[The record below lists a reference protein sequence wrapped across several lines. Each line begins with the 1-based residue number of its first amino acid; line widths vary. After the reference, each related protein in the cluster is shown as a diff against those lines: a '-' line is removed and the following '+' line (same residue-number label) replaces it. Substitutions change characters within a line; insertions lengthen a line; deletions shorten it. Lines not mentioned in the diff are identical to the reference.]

1 LKPGWMKFWLCAS
14 LLALA
19 VSAGAVSQKQKSAK
33 GTNEKTLAAIQ
44 PGRDKLSA
52 VEKQFNERLRAEASE
67 TSGVHAWVDPCSGRR
82 IALEVDRD
90 GVIQTITVSGAQ
102 SHESCKSKV
111 DPKHDPLWSTGLG
124 LRLGDASEHVVDLYG
139 APSSG
144 GPSVKQGHELELMF
158 YMFDWAGSDV
168 PQVMEVSC
176 DKETGRVVEIML
188 AFPSL

>member
-1 LKPGWMKFWLCAS
+1 LNRAWMKFWLSVS
-14 LLALA
+14 LLALT
-19 VSAGAVSQKQKSAK
+19 VSAGAASQKHNSDK
-33 GTNEKTLAAIQ
+33 GKNELTLASIQ

-52 VEKQFNERLRAEASE
+52 VEKALSDHLRAE
-67 TSGVHAWVDPCSGRR
+67 TSDSPGGHTWTDPCSGRR
-82 IALEVDRD
+82 LSIEADRA
-90 GVIQTITVSGAQ
+90 GVIQTVTISSSNA
-102 SHESCKSKV
+102 HENCKSKV
-111 DPKHDPLWSTGLG
+111 DPKKDPLWVTGLG
-124 LRLGDASEHVVDLYG
+124 IRLGDLSEHVVEVYG

-168 PQVMEVSC
+168 PQVMEISC

>member
-1 LKPGWMKFWLCAS
+1 MKFWLCAS
-14 LLALA
+14 LLALT
-19 VSAGAVSQKQKSAK
+19 VSAGAVSQKQKNAK
-33 GTNEKTLAAIQ
+33 GANEKTLAAIQ
-44 PGRDKLSA
+44 PGRDKLSG
-52 VEKQFNERLRAEASE
+52 VERQFNERLRAEASE
-67 TSGVHAWVDPCSGRR
+67 TSGVHAWNDPCSGRR
-82 IALEVDRD
+82 VSLEVDRA

-102 SHESCKSKV
+102 SHENCKSKT
-111 DPKHDPLWSTGLG
+111 DPKHDPLWATGLG
-124 LRLGDASEHVVDLYG
+124 LRLGDPSEHVVDLYG

>member
-1 LKPGWMKFWLCAS
+1 LNRAWMKFWLCAS
-14 LLALA
+14 LLALT
-19 VSAGAVSQKQKSAK
+19 VSARAVSQKHNSDK
-33 GTNEKTLAAIQ
+33 GKNELTLASIQ
-44 PGRDKLSA
+44 PGRDKLASI
-52 VEKQFNERLRAEASE
+52 EKQLSDHLRTEEGDSAGS
-67 TSGVHAWVDPCSGRR
+67 HAWTDPCSGRR
-82 IALEVDRD
+82 LALEVDRA
-90 GVIQTITVSGAQ
+90 GVIQTITISSATT
-102 SHESCKSKV
+102 HENCKSKM
-111 DPKHDPLWSTGLG
+111 DPKKDPLWVTGMG
-124 LRLGDASEHVVDLYG
+124 LRLGDASEHVVDIYG

>member
-1 LKPGWMKFWLCAS
+1 MNHAWMKFWLCAS
-14 LLALA
+14 ALTLT
-19 VSAGAVSQKQKSAK
+19 VSAGAVSQKHNSDK
-33 GTNEKTLAAIQ
+33 GKNELTLAAIQ
-44 PGRDKLSA
+44 PGRDKLA
-52 VEKQFNERLRAEASE
+52 GVEKQLSDHLRAEEADSAGGHVW
-67 TSGVHAWVDPCSGRR
+67 TDPCSGRR
-82 IALEVDRD
+82 LALEVDRA
-90 GVIQTITVSGAQ
+90 GVIQTITIS
-102 SHESCKSKV
+102 SSTTHDNCKSKT
-111 DPKHDPLWSTGLG
+111 DPKKDPLWVTGLG
-124 LRLGDASEHVVDLYG
+124 LRLGDASEHVVDIYG

>member
-1 LKPGWMKFWLCAS
+1 LNRAWMKFWLCAS
-14 LLALA
+14 LLALT
-19 VSAGAVSQKQKSAK
+19 VSAGAVSQKHNSDK
-33 GTNEKTLAAIQ
+33 GKNELTLASIQ
-44 PGRDKLSA
+44 PGRDKLA
-52 VEKQFNERLRAEASE
+52 GIEKQLSDHLRAEEGDSAGS
-67 TSGVHAWVDPCSGRR
+67 HAWTDPCSGRR
-82 IALEVDRD
+82 LALEVDRA
-90 GVIQTITVSGAQ
+90 GVIQTITISSATT
-102 SHESCKSKV
+102 HENCKSKT
-111 DPKHDPLWSTGLG
+111 DPKRDPLWVTGLG
-124 LRLGDASEHVVDLYG
+124 LRLGDASEHVVDIYG

>member
-1 LKPGWMKFWLCAS
+1 MRFWLLAS
-14 LLALA
+14 LLAMT
-19 VSAGAVSQKQKSAK
+19 VSAGAVSQKQKNAK
-33 GTNEKTLAAIQ
+33 GANEKTLAAIQ
-44 PGRDKLSA
+44 PGRDKLSG
-52 VEKQFNERLRAEASE
+52 VEKQFNERLRVEASE
-67 TSGVHAWVDPCSGRR
+67 TSGVHIWTDPCSGRR
-82 IALEVDRD
+82 ITLEVDRE
-90 GVIQTITVSGAQ
+90 GVIQTIAVAGTQ
-102 SHESCKSKV
+102 SHESCKSKM

-124 LRLGDASEHVVDLYG
+124 LRLGDLSEHVVDLYG